1 MAFTGIDLPKQFRI
15 VTRVHM
21 LAWHR
26 DLEDRALAGATIRR
40 KLAALSPLVTFTNPL
55 FAPSVL
61 NGVFPPL
68 EAAHGRAGRA
78 DAAG

>member
-1 MAFTGIDLPKQFRI
+1 MRAWLYVVGHRKKNDEVLGRI
-15 VTRVHM
+15 CERSYPAAGSYVHY
-21 LAWHR
+21 
-26 DLEDRALAGATIRR
+26 
-40 KLAALSPLVTFTNPL
+40 PL